1 MWIMRWLLALLFV
14 LPFSSALIVESTGMQ
29 GTHPVLYGDVV
40 VYERDGF
47 IHVYDLSRDEDAE
60 LSQGSSPSIFGF
72 TVVFE
77 TKESDQDLNG
87 DKDTEDT
94 VIQFA
99 NVRDKN
105 VVSTNAVGR
114 HPGIFSD
121 MIIFSTKESELGI
134 DFTNDDDVDDDI
146 VRMYDVGTGEII
158 NTKAAGDFPVLNQKL
173 AVFVT
178 EEKQLDTDLNAD
190 GDKNDEIVRVYNRE
204 DRGVTNVPVLAGRP
218 LLSKDSMAVFS
229 SDGKIKIL
237 DARERKVFDTEF
249 EGSSPSISGD
259 VILFTNNGFLH
270 GWNLESKSAAKLDVV
285 ADEVSVF
292 EDTAVFSSPEKDVGD
307 LNGDNDQDDIV
318 IRFAKAEDIDG
329 DDVFDFTDNCAAII
343 NEDQADAD
351 KDGVGDACEKPEKK
365 SESKEPEKEETVL
378 SQNVSEAPVSEKG
391 VDWYWYLLVIFIL
404 PFVFYYGYK
413 YYKKRQKSFGF

>member
-1 MWIMRWLLALLFV
+1 MRPWIIALLLV
-14 LPFSSALIVESTGMQ
+14 LPFSAALIVESTGMQ
-29 GTHPVLYGDVV
+29 GSHPMLYGGIV

-47 IHVYDLSRDEDAE
+47 IHVYDLARNEDTE
-60 LSQGSSPSIFGF
+60 LSQGSSPAIFGF

-77 TKESDQDLNG
+77 TKESDNDLNG
-87 DKDTEDT
+87 DKDEDDT

-99 NVRDKN
+99 NVRDKK

-114 HPGIFSD
+114 HPSVFAD

-146 VRMYDVGTGEII
+146 VRMYDIGTGEIT
-158 NTKAAGDFPVLNQKL
+158 NTKAVGDYPVVNQKF

-190 GDKNDEIVRVYNRE
+190 GDKADEIVRVYDRE
-204 DRGVTNVPVLAGRP
+204 DRGVTNIPVSAGRP
-218 LLSKDSMAVFS
+218 LLSKDSMAVFA

-237 DARERKVFDTEF
+237 DARERKVFDTELK
-249 EGSSPSISGD
+249 GSSPSISGD
-259 VILFTNNGFLH
+259 VILFSNDGFLY
-270 GWNLESKSAAKLDVV
+270 GWNLESKSAAKMDVV
-285 ADEVSVF
+285 AGEVSVF
-292 EDTAVFSSPEKDVGD
+292 EDTAVFSSSEKDVGD
-307 LNGDNDQDDIV
+307 LNGDNDQDDVI

-329 DDVFDFTDNCAAII
+329 DDVFDFTDNCAAIM
-343 NEDQADAD
+343 NEDQADSD
-351 KDGVGDACEKPEKK
+351 KDGVGDACEKPEKR
-365 SESKEPEKEETVL
+365 SESKVSEKEELVL
-378 SQNVSEAPVSEKG
+378 PQNVSEVPVVEKG
-391 VDWYWYLLVIFIL
+391 VAWYWYLLIILIL